1 MSDSFPVLL
10 ESATAPDRP
19 DMPDPERRQHVS
31 ERLTA
36 KAYQPPG

>member
-1 MSDSFPVLL
+1 MRYRID
-10 ESATAPDRP
+10 P

-36 KAYQPPG
+36 KAHPPAG